1 MSERNLGEELALAQ
15 ARVEIERLKV
25 EHQHEINLEMFRS
38 VIASGQGAIKSAFL
52 LNGGAAVALLAFLAH
67 LMKTESDKVADFSFC
82 LLLVGGGALAVA
94 VTSGLT
100 YLTQWLFNSESSYA
114 PKAGFVCNIFSIVF
128 VLISYGLF
136 LWGLLEAYR
145 TFVAYG

>member
-1 MSERNLGEELALAQ
+1 MSKKDLEKELALAQ

-25 EHQHEINLEMFRS
+25 EHQHQRNLEMFRS

-52 LNGGAAVALLAFLAH
+52 LNGGAAVALLAFIAH
-67 LMKTESDKVADFSFC
+67 LIQTKSDKVADFSFC
-82 LLLVGGGALAVA
+82 LLLFGGGALAVA

-100 YLTQWLFNSESSYA
+100 YLTQWLFNSESGCA
-114 PKAGFVCNIFSIVF
+114 QKTGFVCNIFSIVF

-136 LWGLLEAYR
+136 LWGLFEAYC
-145 TFVAYG
+145 TFVVCG